1 MTSFFLALVLFP
13 EVGKRAQA
21 ELDVVLGR
29 DRLPTFDDRSRLP
42 YIEAICRELLR
53 WQMVAALG
61 SIVPYQLCKLGYESY
76 PFLGVPHASTE
87 DDIYKGF
94 FIPKGPLCFSCLFCP
109 YQLTIVLIYLIQ
121 PNRIGTGSQCMV
133 RTRHYLPGS
142 VHLTMMSQGNPAR
155 SRDIPR
161 SRGIQT

>member
-1 MTSFFLALVLFP
+1 MSSFFLALVLFP
-13 EVGKRAQA
+13 EVRKRAQA

-94 FIPKGPLCFSCLFCP
+94 FIPKGPFCV
-109 YQLTIVLIYLIQ
+109 LVACSVLI
-121 PNRIGTGSQCMV
+121 S
-133 RTRHYLPGS
+133 
-142 VHLTMMSQGNPAR
+142 
-155 SRDIPR
+155 
-161 SRGIQT
+161 